1 MEKELERWCH
11 EVVDFCN
18 PKAEQLNLD
27 YYRFQSAMP
36 TFEPELLVI
45 GINPGGCGP
54 FRKVRTKDEL
64 SQGYNI
70 YDVREGHICPDN
82 LKMVRK
88 LSRVFTTPLLQNAL
102 ATATTMNIYYFNTQ
116 NVQKMNSVLIKRY
129 GYFVNRNCAS
139 LFILLNLSISCF
151 SVQK

>member
-1 MEKELERWCH
+1 
-11 EVVDFCN
+11 
-18 PKAEQLNLD
+18 
-27 YYRFQSAMP
+27 MP
-36 TFEPELLVI
+36 TFEPDLLII
-45 GINPGGCGP
+45 GINPGGNCP
-54 FRKVRTKDEL
+54 FNKKRTKDEL

-116 NVQKMNSVLIKRY
+116 SEQILKTLLSKEIKR
-129 GYFVNRNCAS
+129 FCQ
-139 LFILLNLSISCF
+139 
-151 SVQK
+151 QKYLRM

>member
-1 MEKELERWCH
+1 MEKELEKWCQD
-11 EVVDFCN
+11 VVDFCN

-27 YYRFQSAMP
+27 YYCFQSAMP
-36 TFEPELLVI
+36 TFEPDLLII
-45 GINPGGCGP
+45 GINPGGNCP
-54 FRKVRTKDEL
+54 FNKKRTKDEL

-116 NVQKMNSVLIKRY
+116 SEQILKTLLSKEIKR
-129 GYFVNRNCAS
+129 FCQ
-139 LFILLNLSISCF
+139 
-151 SVQK
+151 QKYLRM